1 MSISAPKSQQGL
13 ALITVLLVFALVAVI
28 SGDVALRNF
37 RDIRKTSNLINSKQA
52 YYYALAGEEYARQLL
67 YRDFSDK
74 ADASDSLS
82 DNWANIDDLFDVE
95 NGAMSIKIIDLH
107 NRFNLNNLLD
117 GKGRINSAV
126 LKQFQ
131 DLLLNLGIDENI
143 AFSALDWIDGN
154 KQALA
159 GGAEDEIYAQRD
171 YLAANSPFVDRSEL
185 RLIEHVSVS
194 DYHTLKDYVVALP
207 LFVNNQK
214 IGLTKY
220 NINTLDAKLVEAFSS
235 NSNTQLDAIS
245 KRQQRGGYN
254 TLTEWTGS
262 GLLDSL
268 SAVNAQLDV
277 KSDFFEIIVRAE
289 FDQRMSVVRTHLHRN
304 ANNGEITVIKRQQG
318 FE

>member
-1 MSISAPKSQQGL
+1 MSISAPKSQRGL

-28 SGDVALRNF
+28 SSDVALRNF
-37 RDIRKTSNLINSKQA
+37 RDIRKTSNSINSKQA

-67 YRDFSDK
+67 YRDFSEEG
-74 ADASDSLS
+74 AASDTLS
-82 DNWANIDDLFDVE
+82 DNWANIGDLFDIE
-95 NGAMSIKIIDLH
+95 NGAMSIEIIDLH

-117 GKGRINSAV
+117 RNDRINGAA

-131 DLLLNLGIDENI
+131 DLLSDLGIDEKI
-143 AFSALDWIDGN
+143 AYSALDWIDGN

-159 GGAEDEIYAQRD
+159 GGAEDDIYAQRD

-194 DYHTLKDYVVALP
+194 DYQTLKDYVVALP
-207 LFVNNQK
+207 LVVNNKK

-220 NINTLDAKLVEAFSS
+220 NINTLDAKLVEAFSN
-235 NSNTQLDAIS
+235 NSKTQVDAIS
-245 KRQQRGGYN
+245 SKQQRGGHN
-254 TLTEWTGS
+254 TLAEWTAS
-262 GLLDSL
+262 GLLNGL
-268 SAVNAQLDV
+268 AAVNAQLDV

-289 FDQRMSVVRTHLHRN
+289 FDQRTSVVRTHLYRN
-304 ANNGEITVIKRQQG
+304 ANDGNITVVKRQQG